1 MVHLESLTPP
11 PDLVVAAGAL
21 AHSPVLRSL
30 HHYCTATTTSMVGVH
45 VDMMWW
51 NLRTHKPVLVL
62 HPVRPV
68 LLHTVHIVVL
78 HPVRPVLLHTVPTVP
93 IVVLHPV
100 PIVVLHSVPTML
112 LHPVPT
118 VLWHPMPTMLLHA
131 VTTVLLHP
139 VPAMVSIFMPS
150 LPSITHL
157 SLQNHH

>member
-1 MVHLESLTPP
+1 
-11 PDLVVAAGAL
+11 
-21 AHSPVLRSL
+21 
-30 HHYCTATTTSMVGVH
+30 MVGVH

-68 LLHTVHIVVL
+68 LMHTVHIVVL

-118 VLWHPMPTMLLHA
+118 VMWHPMPTMLLHA

-157 SLQNHH
+157 SVVVRLRQRRWGHEVHMGFLLVMRQHSSVVATASLNELIIV